1 MIYKHET
8 HTHIYFNLT
17 NDDNKQKLKTK
28 QKKIKSMKNLLNLH
42 KKLIIFLSF
51 STKKK
56 TIPTICIK
64 ISLKKKFP
72 QKKTNQS

>member
-56 TIPTICIK
+56 QYQQFV
-64 ISLKKKFP
+64 LKLV
-72 QKKTNQS
+72 

>member
-56 TIPTICIK
+56 QYQHFV
-64 ISLKKKFP
+64 LKLV
-72 QKKTNQS
+72 